1 MASGWRRQRQS
12 GENNNRVLTE
22 GVPASAANEHV
33 APENSLQI
41 KSLETI
47 EMLQKKNQ
55 PALVPTVKNSER
67 LDADVTQEMWK
78 SSVQWLPLRPCFQDK
93 LMHAFSSAEV
103 QLDLIRL
110 KLHTKISSTFTFS
123 RCCQSRSP
131 DSTLDVRRRQTAESF
146 AQTSTDTV
154 RIKAVDAP
162 IGSASGRGVDMSHVI
177 VSKRRPAGCR

>member
-1 MASGWRRQRQS
+1 MASGWRRQRQRQS

-47 EMLQKKNQ
+47 EMLQKKKNQ

-67 LDADVTQEMWK
+67 LDADVTQEMSS
-78 SSVQWLPLRPCFQDK
+78 SSVQWLPLRPCFPNK
-93 LMHAFSSAEV
+93 LMHALSSAEV

-110 KLHTKISSTFTFS
+110 KDFKHIH
-123 RCCQSRSP
+123 
-131 DSTLDVRRRQTAESF
+131 
-146 AQTSTDTV
+146 
-154 RIKAVDAP
+154 I
-162 IGSASGRGVDMSHVI
+162 
-177 VSKRRPAGCR
+177 